1 VPYLEFS
8 CKWEEPL
15 SPLSVI
21 CNGQNHLFGGI
32 IMSKIAIITD
42 SDASLPHDLA
52 AKYNIPQ
59 VPITVHFGDEVFETG
74 VDINE
79 AQVFARID
87 KDGVLPTTAAPA
99 PGKFAEAYQ
108 AAFDAGADQVICF
121 TVSAEVSATYGAAVA
136 AKDLLPD
143 KDITVVDTRS
153 LSIGQGFPILYA
165 AEAAQAGV
173 SKDEII
179 ALAKDVVERS
189 HFYAA
194 LATLK
199 YLAMSGRVGHLAAG
213 MAGLLNI
220 KPILTIRDG
229 KLDMLEKIRTRKKAW
244 ARTIEL
250 SQQALGDNVIERMAI
265 VHSNALEDAREFEKL
280 VRTSLPCPD
289 EIIMT
294 DLTAGLSVHSGA
306 GIVGVGFVLKK

>member
-1 VPYLEFS
+1 
-8 CKWEEPL
+8 
-15 SPLSVI
+15 
-21 CNGQNHLFGGI
+21 
-32 IMSKIAIITD
+32 MSKIAIITD

-74 VDINE
+74 VDIDE
-79 AQVFARID
+79 ARMFARID
-87 KDGVLPTTAAPA
+87 KEGVLPTTAAPA

-121 TVSAEVSATYGAAVA
+121 TVSSEISATYGAAVA
-136 AKDLLPD
+136 AVDLLPG

-153 LSIGQGFPILYA
+153 LSIGQGYPVLYA
-165 AEAAQAGV
+165 AKAAQAGA
-173 SKDEII
+173 SKDEIV
-179 ALAKDVVERS
+179 ALARDVVERT

-244 ARTIEL
+244 TRAIEL
-250 SQQALGDNVIERMAI
+250 SQEALGNQSIESMAI
-265 VHSNALEDAREFEKL
+265 VHSNALEDAIEFGKL
-280 VRTSLPCPD
+280 VRASLPCPD
-289 EIIMT
+289 DILLAN
-294 DLTAGLSVHSGA
+294 LTAGLSVHSGA
-306 GIVGVGFVLKK
+306 GIVGVGFVLKA